1 MEFFIFI
8 FNYNSDENFIQE
20 SNYFACS
27 LAILICHLTMA
38 QRIHHKGSSMGNEA
52 VTSSLAATLPALLL
66 ECSPIL

>member
-1 MEFFIFI
+1 
-8 FNYNSDENFIQE
+8 
-20 SNYFACS
+20 
-27 LAILICHLTMA
+27 MA